1 MIKVVMGDD
10 HVIVRQS
17 IRSVLERKREDVK
30 VVAEVS
36 NGKELLQA
44 AKEHKADV
52 YIIDISMPLLNGIDA
67 TQKLIKIQPDA
78 KVIMLS
84 MFDDRASVENAVK
97 AGANAFVVKE
107 ATINEIIEAIDEVCA
122 GKFFLCS
129 QVAKFLVQGFLD
141 NSTDGRRVP
150 KGHLTHKE
158 RQILQLISEGFSS
171 KRIAEEFKL
180 SLNTIH
186 VHRNNIMKKL
196 NIHKQA
202 ELIRY
207 AIKEGIAHI

>member
-1 MIKVVMGDD
+1 
-10 HVIVRQS
+10 
-17 IRSVLERKREDVK
+17 
-30 VVAEVS
+30 
-36 NGKELLQA
+36 
-44 AKEHKADV
+44 
-52 YIIDISMPLLNGIDA
+52 
-67 TQKLIKIQPDA
+67 
-78 KVIMLS
+78 MLS

-107 ATINEIIEAIDEVCA
+107 ATIKEIIEAIDEVCA

-129 QVAKFLVQGFLD
+129 QVSKYLIRGFLD

-158 RQILQLISEGFSS
+158 RQILQLISEGYSS
-171 KRIAEEFKL
+171 KKIAEEFKL
-180 SLNTIH
+180 SLNTVH

>member
-1 MIKVVMGDD
+1 MIKVVMADD

-17 IRSVLERKREDVK
+17 IRSVLERKRSDIK

-36 NGKELLQA
+36 NGKELLQV
-44 AKEHKADV
+44 AKEQKADV
-52 YIIDISMPLLNGIDA
+52 YIVDISMPILNGIDA
-67 TQKLIKIQPDA
+67 TQKLVKIQPDA
-78 KVIMLS
+78 KIIILS
-84 MFDDRASVENAVK
+84 MFDDRVSVENAVK

-129 QVAKFLVQGFLD
+129 QVAKYLIRGFLD

-171 KRIAEEFKL
+171 KKIAEEFKL

-186 VHRNNIMKKL
+186 VHRNNIMRKL

-207 AIKEGIAHI
+207 ALKEGIAHI

>member
-1 MIKVVMGDD
+1 MADD

-17 IRSVLERKREDVK
+17 IRAVLERKNENVK

-52 YIIDISMPLLNGIDA
+52 YIVDISMPLLNGIEA
-67 TQKLIKIQPDA
+67 TSKLMKLQPNA

-84 MFDDRASVENAVK
+84 MFEDRVSVERAIQ
-97 AGANAFVVKE
+97 AGACAFVVKE
-107 ATINEIIEAIDEVCA
+107 ATINEIIEAIKEVYA

-141 NSTDGRRVP
+141 KVEGKQVARAGR
-150 KGHLTHKE
+150 LTNKE
-158 RQILQLISEGFSS
+158 REILQLIAEGFTS
-171 KRIAEEFKL
+171 KRIAKEFKL

-186 VHRNNIMKKL
+186 VHRNNIMRKL

-207 AIKEGIAHI
+207 ALKEGIAHI

>member
-1 MIKVVMGDD
+1 MIKVIMADD

-17 IRSVLERKREDVK
+17 IVSVLERKNPDIK

-44 AKEHKADV
+44 AKKYKADV
-52 YIIDISMPLLNGIDA
+52 YIIDISMPILNGIDA
-67 TQKLIKIQPDA
+67 TLKITKMQPNA
-78 KVIMLS
+78 KIIMLS
-84 MFDDRASVENAVK
+84 MFDDRVSVENAVK

-107 ATINEIIEAIDEVCA
+107 ASINEIIEAINEVCA

-129 QVAKFLVQGFLD
+129 QVAKYLIRGFLD

-150 KGHLTHKE
+150 QGHLTHKE
-158 RQILQLISEGFSS
+158 RQILQLISEGYSS
-171 KRIAEEFKL
+171 KTIAEEFNL

>member
-1 MIKVVMGDD
+1 MIKVIMADD

-17 IRSVLERKREDVK
+17 IRAVLERKRSDIK

-36 NGKELLQA
+36 NGKELLDA
-44 AKEHKADV
+44 AKKYKADV
-52 YIIDISMPLLNGIDA
+52 YIVDISMSVLNGIDA
-67 TQKLIKIQPDA
+67 TQKLTRMQPNA
-78 KVIMLS
+78 KVIILS
-84 MFDDRASVENAVK
+84 MFDDRVSVENAVK

-129 QVAKFLVQGFLD
+129 QVSKYLIRGFLD

-158 RQILQLISEGFSS
+158 RQILQLISEGYSS
-171 KRIAEEFKL
+171 KTIAKEFQL

-186 VHRNNIMKKL
+186 VHRNNIMRKL

>member
-1 MIKVVMGDD
+1 MIKVIMADD

-17 IRSVLERKREDVK
+17 IRAVLERKNENVK

-36 NGKELLQA
+36 NGKELLEA

-52 YIIDISMPLLNGIDA
+52 YIVDISMPILNGIDA
-67 TQKLIKIQPDA
+67 TARLMKMQPTA
-78 KVIMLS
+78 KVIILS
-84 MFDDRASVENAVK
+84 MFEDRVSVERAVQV
-97 AGANAFVVKE
+97 GACGFVVKE
-107 ATINEIIEAIDEVCA
+107 ATINEILEAIKEVYA

-141 NSTDGRRVP
+141 KSEGKQIARAGR
-150 KGHLTHKE
+150 LTNKE
-158 RQILQLISEGFSS
+158 REVLQLIAEGYTS
-171 KRIAEEFKL
+171 KKIAKEFKL
-180 SLNTIH
+180 SLNTVH
-186 VHRNNIMKKL
+186 VHRNNIMRKL

-207 AIKEGIAHI
+207 ALKEGIAHI

>member
-1 MIKVVMGDD
+1 MIKVVMDDD

-67 TQKLIKIQPDA
+67 TQKLIKIQPNA
-78 KVIMLS
+78 KIIILS
-84 MFDDRASVENAVK
+84 MFDVK
-97 AGANAFVVKE
+97 AGANAFVVKN

-171 KRIAEEFKL
+171 KKIAEEFKL

>member
-1 MIKVVMGDD
+1 MIKVVMADD

-17 IRSVLERKREDVK
+17 IRSVLERKRSDIK
-30 VVAEVS
+30 VVAEVA

-52 YIIDISMPLLNGIDA
+52 YIVDISMPILNGIDA
-67 TQKLIKIQPDA
+67 TQKLIRIQPSA
-78 KVIMLS
+78 KIIMLS

-129 QVAKFLVQGFLD
+129 QVSKYLIRGFLD

-180 SLNTIH
+180 SLNTVH

>member
-1 MIKVVMGDD
+1 MIKVVMADD

-17 IRSVLERKREDVK
+17 IRSVLERKRSDIK

-36 NGKELLQA
+36 NGKELLQV
-44 AKEHKADV
+44 AKEQKADV
-52 YIIDISMPLLNGIDA
+52 YIVDISMPILNGIDA
-67 TQKLIKIQPDA
+67 TQKLVKIQPDA
-78 KVIMLS
+78 KIIILS
-84 MFDDRASVENAVK
+84 MFDDRVSVENAVK

-129 QVAKFLVQGFLD
+129 QVAKYLIRGFLD

-171 KRIAEEFKL
+171 KKIAEEFKL

-186 VHRNNIMKKL
+186 VHRNNIMRKL

>member
-1 MIKVVMGDD
+1 MIKVVMADD

-17 IRSVLERKREDVK
+17 ILSVIERKNEDIK

-36 NGKELLQA
+36 NGKELLRA
-44 AKEHKADV
+44 VHEHKADV

-67 TQKLIKIQPDA
+67 TQKIMKIQPGA
-78 KVIMLS
+78 KVIILS
-84 MFDDRASVENAVK
+84 MFDDRVSVERAIK
-97 AGANAFVVKE
+97 AGACGFVVKE
-107 ATINEIIEAIDEVCA
+107 ATINEIIEAIKEVSA

-129 QVAKFLVQGFLD
+129 QVARYLVQGFL
-141 NSTDGRRVP
+141 SKTEGRRGN
-150 KGHLTHKE
+150 KGSLTNKE
-158 RQILQLISEGFSS
+158 REILQLIAEGFSS
-171 KRIAEEFKL
+171 KKIAEEFKL
-180 SLNTIH
+180 SLNTVH

-207 AIKEGIAHI
+207 ALKEGIAHI

>member
-1 MIKVVMGDD
+1 MADD

-17 IRSVLERKREDVK
+17 IRSVLERKNENVK

-52 YIIDISMPLLNGIDA
+52 YIVDISMPLLNGVDA
-67 TQKLIKIQPDA
+67 TARLMKLQPNA
-78 KVIMLS
+78 KVIILS
-84 MFDDRASVENAVK
+84 MFSDRVSVERAIQV
-97 AGANAFVVKE
+97 GAQGFVVKE
-107 ATINEIIEAIDEVCA
+107 ATINEIIEAIKEVYA

-129 QVAKFLVQGFLD
+129 QVARYLVQGFLD
-141 NSTDGRRVP
+141 KVDGKQVARAGR
-150 KGHLTHKE
+150 LTNKE
-158 RQILQLISEGFSS
+158 REVLQLIAEGFSS
-171 KRIAEEFKL
+171 KRIAKEFHL
-180 SLNTIH
+180 SLNTVH
-186 VHRNNIMKKL
+186 VHRNNIMRKL

-207 AIKEGIAHI
+207 ALKEGIAHI

>member
-1 MIKVVMGDD
+1 MIKVIMADD

-17 IRSVLERKREDVK
+17 IRSVLERKNENVK

-67 TQKLIKIQPDA
+67 TQKIMKMQPNA
-78 KVIMLS
+78 KVIILS
-84 MFDDRASVENAVK
+84 MLDDRISVESAIQ
-97 AGANAFVVKE
+97 AGACAFVVK
-107 ATINEIIEAIDEVCA
+107 AASINEIIEAIKEVYA

-129 QVAKFLVQGFLD
+129 QVAKYLVQGFLAKTEARY
-141 NSTDGRRVP
+141 SAKTR
-150 KGHLTHKE
+150 LTSKE
-158 RQILQLISEGFSS
+158 REILQLIAEGFSS
-171 KRIAEEFKL
+171 KKIAEQFKL
-180 SLNTIH
+180 SLNTVH
-186 VHRNNIMKKL
+186 VHRNNIMRKL

-207 AIKEGIAHI
+207 ALKEGIAHF

>member
-1 MIKVVMGDD
+1 MIKVIMADD

-17 IRSVLERKREDVK
+17 IRSVLERKNDKVK

-52 YIIDISMPLLNGIDA
+52 YIVDISMPLLNGIDA
-67 TQKLIKIQPDA
+67 TAKLLRMQPSA
-78 KVIMLS
+78 KVIILS
-84 MFDDRASVENAVK
+84 MFDDRLSVEK
-97 AGANAFVVKE
+97 AIQSGAHAFVVKE
-107 ATINEIIEAIDEVCA
+107 ATINEILEAIKEVYA

-129 QVAKFLVQGFLD
+129 QVAKYLVEGFLD
-141 NSTDGRRVP
+141 KTDGRRGIPRV
-150 KGHLTHKE
+150 HLTNKE
-158 RQILQLISEGFSS
+158 REILQMIAEGFSS
-171 KRIAEEFKL
+171 KKIAEEYGL

-186 VHRNNIMKKL
+186 VHRNNIMRKL